1 MRNSDEGSFER
12 LRRLSG
18 LLAKDYAKEFLTLLV
33 IYKDISAS
41 EAAARLNLH
50 IKTAQDFLEGL
61 SEAAV
66 VTKHEAME
74 AKRPYF
80 RYALRQSRLAVAFDL
95 NELYDPEGQAAA
107 WDWTL
112 RERKNSGALFK
123 EGRSGRISSVHA
135 FEGRGRS
142 REERR
147 YSLTER
153 QGRFLFHLP
162 FPTEEP
168 RRMKEIMAKAGLG
181 DEDFPE
187 IMDIVD
193 VLLARGVIERFEAQP

>member
-12 LRRLSG
+12 LRQLSA
-18 LLAKDYAKEFLTLLV
+18 LLAKDYAKGFLTLLV

-50 IKTAQDFLEGL
+50 IKTAQDFLQGL
-61 SEAAV
+61 SDAAV

-80 RYALRQSRLAVAFDL
+80 RYALRQRRLIAAFDL
-95 NELYDPEGQAAA
+95 DELYDPESQAAA
-107 WDWTL
+107 RDWTI

-123 EGRSGRISSVHA
+123 EGRGGRISSVHV

-168 RRMKEIMAKAGLG
+168 RRVREIMDKAGLG

-187 IMDIVD
+187 IMDIVGI
-193 VLLARGVIERFEAQP
+193 LLTRGVIERVADQL

>member
-12 LRRLSG
+12 LRRLSA
-18 LLAKDYAKEFLTLLV
+18 LLAKDYAEEFLTLLV

-61 SEAAV
+61 NDAAV

-80 RYALRQSRLAVAFDL
+80 RYALRQRRLAVAFDL
-95 NELYDPEGQAAA
+95 DELYDPESQSAAR
-107 WDWTL
+107 DWAL

-123 EGRSGRISSVHA
+123 EGRGNLISSVHV

-168 RRMKEIMAKAGLG
+168 RRVKEIMAQAGLG

-187 IMDIVD
+187 IMDIVGI
-193 VLLARGVIERFEAQP
+193 LLARGVIERVADRP